1 MLTDGIGVAIDYAEK
16 EVKNMNY
23 KTIVIDYAPKAK
35 KMAAAVEKIANEYAQ
50 KGWEMVSFSVTPS
63 AKVIALF
70 RVPECELAQE
80 PQTQQPDTADEEP
93 EEPELEEEAGEE
105 EAE

>member
-1 MLTDGIGVAIDYAEK
+1 MT
-16 EVKNMNY
+16 Y

-35 KMAAAVEKIANEYAQ
+35 KMAAAVEKIANEYALR
-50 KGWEMVSFSVTPS
+50 GWEMVSFSVTPS

-70 RVPECELAQE
+70 RVPEDRMPQE
-80 PQTQQPDTADEEP
+80 PQTREPGGEEEEP
-93 EEPELEEEAGEE
+93 EEPELEDEVCAGAE